1 MAIRDRSALEGMPL
15 KLVIISMMIALT
27 VPTVYGALGNF
38 EEVTVTN
45 SLKNEVEELASMLQD
60 LIMMGPGNQR
70 TVKVS
75 VPSDGSFLMIGGT
88 TRSEMLSIGYG
99 VKGGEIV
106 RYYLTDPNVLF
117 VTPRSEGLMVEGPGC
132 EICFRCIE
140 GPSGRS
146 IEVVL

>member
-1 MAIRDRSALEGMPL
+1 MAIGDRSALEGMPL
-15 KLVIISMMIALT
+15 KLVIISMLIALT

-45 SLKNEVEELASMLQD
+45 SLKNEVEELASIVQD

-70 TVKVS
+70 TVTVS
-75 VPSDGSFLMIGGT
+75 VPSDGSFLTIGGAS
-88 TRSEMLSIGYG
+88 RSDMMSIGYG
-99 VKGGEIV
+99 TKGGEVV

-117 VTPRSEGLMVEGPGC
+117 VTPTIGGLVIEGPGC
-132 EICFRCIE
+132 EMCFRCVE

-146 IEVVL
+146 IEVEI